1 MLANDHVGYFPGT
14 LVARRRVFADVGLFH
29 EAAPPAEG
37 ADWFAR
43 ARDAGVA
50 MAVLPHV
57 LLEKHV
63 HADNQG
69 HDVARVRA
77 GVLRALHASVG
88 RKRQAP

>member
-1 MLANDHVGYFPGT
+1 MLARDHVGYFPGT
-14 LVARRRVFADVGLFH
+14 LLARRRVFTEVGLFH
-29 EAAPPAEG
+29 EATPPAEG

-43 ARDAGVA
+43 ARDAGVT
-50 MAVLPHV
+50 MEVVPHV

-63 HADNQG
+63 HASNQG

-77 GVLRALHASVG
+77 GVLRALHASVQ